1 MCYRRHIYPLLAM
14 TASQLRISQTIGHFY
29 DDSIIMGPGGLEYK
43 KVIEKL
49 DEEAKTEMAS
59 LIS

>member
-1 MCYRRHIYPLLAM
+1 M